1 MNHILNH
8 KGYRF
13 FQASFDPDEKGTI
26 LSVNKDFF
34 GTLVTYIGY
43 ILLYIGLVAIM
54 LYGKTRFKD
63 LSVRLD
69 KLKSKRAN
77 LSVCLLFFSTAVL
90 GQADYTHDGD
100 NFSMDPTIKNYVVDV
115 DDDNEGLLD
124 T

>member
-1 MNHILNH
+1 MSCLSTLKLNDFIAEKYPGTEKSYSSFMSRVTVDSDKTFDYDIYMNHILNH

-63 LSVRLD
+63 LS
-69 KLKSKRAN
+69 
-77 LSVCLLFFSTAVL
+77 
-90 GQADYTHDGD
+90 
-100 NFSMDPTIKNYVVDV
+100 IKA
-115 DDDNEGLLD
+115 
-124 T
+124 